1 MITIF
6 GGMSMKSYELKPTQE
21 NLLNTFLKDTIS
33 RNTDI
38 FRFIDI
44 LNSVEDCCSIALD
57 GNWGCGKTFFVKQTK
72 MVMDAHNK
80 FVANADEKTIQKII
94 QEHSKY
100 RSLDKLELQPQV
112 CIYYDVWEND
122 NDEDPILSLVYS
134 IMKSINIDYSLKEPL
149 NSLQLGASV
158 LELFSGRNFGQV
170 IEKLR
175 GDDPLALLKK
185 GKDIHMEINR
195 FLDSVMQENGNRLV
209 IFIDELDRCKPEY
222 AVRLLER
229 VKHYFENANI
239 TFVFSINQIELQ
251 HTVRRY
257 YGDNFNACKY
267 LDRFFD
273 LRIAMPKANYQKL
286 YESMNFSG
294 SYYTYDIVCDAVIKT
309 YHFELREIAKYLRL
323 TKIAAYNVTHN
334 ENSKFSFS
342 EGRGTEF
349 CLLYLIPV
357 MIGIKIQNTEI
368 YEELVQGKNCN
379 PFLEV
384 FNTLGEDYFGEL
396 LNDDE
401 TYGVP
406 NERQRQVQLEKKIRE
421 MYDAIFAKQYRGTE
435 YRTSVGKYA
444 FSKDINE
451 TLFRVVG
458 LLSKYTDLEIE

>member
-1 MITIF
+1 MR
-6 GGMSMKSYELKPTQE
+6 MKSFELKPTQE
-21 NLLNTFLKDTIS
+21 NLLNTFWEDTIS
-33 RNTDI
+33 RNADI

-44 LNSVEDCCSIALD
+44 LDSVEDCCSIALD

-80 FVANADEKTIQKII
+80 FVANVDGEAIQKILH
-94 QEHSKY
+94 EHSKY

-112 CIYYDVWEND
+112 CIYYDAWEND
-122 NDEDPILSLVYS
+122 NDEDPILSLVYG
-134 IMKSINIDYSLKEPL
+134 IMKSVNTDYSLKEPL
-149 NSLQLGASV
+149 DSLQLGASV
-158 LELFSGRNFGQV
+158 LEIFSGRNFSQV

-175 GDDPLALLKK
+175 GDDPLASLKK
-185 GKDIHMEINR
+185 GKDIHREINR
-195 FLDSVMQENGNRLV
+195 FLDSVIQERGNRLV

-239 TFVFSINQIELQ
+239 TFVFSINLRELQ

-257 YGDNFNACKY
+257 YGDDFNACKY

-273 LRIAMPKANYQKL
+273 LRIAMPKADYQKL
-286 YESMNFSG
+286 YELMNFNG

-323 TKIAAYNVTHN
+323 TKIAAYKVTH
-334 ENSKFSFS
+334 EKNSNFSFS
-342 EGRGTEF
+342 QGRGTEF

-357 MIGIKIQNTEI
+357 MIGTKIQNIDI
-368 YEELVQGKNCN
+368 YEELIQGKNCN
-379 PFLEV
+379 PLLEI
-384 FNTLGEDYFGEL
+384 FATLGEDYFGEL
-396 LNDDE
+396 LNDNE
-401 TYGVP
+401 TYGTP
-406 NERQRQVQLEKKIRE
+406 NEKQRQVQLEQKIRE
-421 MYDAIFAKQYRGTE
+421 IYYVIFQKQYKGAE
-435 YRTSVGKYA
+435 YRTTVGKYT

-458 LLSKYTDLEIE
+458 LLSKYTDLEID